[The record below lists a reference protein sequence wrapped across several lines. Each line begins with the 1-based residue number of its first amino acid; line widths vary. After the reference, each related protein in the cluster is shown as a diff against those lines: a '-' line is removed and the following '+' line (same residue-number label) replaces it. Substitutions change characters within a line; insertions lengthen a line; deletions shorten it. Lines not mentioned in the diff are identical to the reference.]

1 MERKGF
7 PKIDEG
13 VIPLITIVY
22 GGDQALIAD
31 GNTCTDRD

>member
-1 MERKGF
+1 MERKGVS
-7 PKIDEG
+7 KIDEG
-13 VIPLITIVY
+13 IIPLITIVY